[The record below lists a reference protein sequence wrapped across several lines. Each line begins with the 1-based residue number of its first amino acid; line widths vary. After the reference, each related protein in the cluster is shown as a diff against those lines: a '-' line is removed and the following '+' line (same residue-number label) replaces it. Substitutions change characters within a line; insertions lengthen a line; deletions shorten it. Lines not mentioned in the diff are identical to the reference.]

1 MSAASFLPRARSCA
15 SLIASLRKFP
25 LRKTAW
31 SKIVLSQ
38 VWVGVVPSA
47 FVRGFGSMAD
57 ELAGQVAA
65 ATLNTTSTN
74 YSREELLEGLGL
86 EKISDDE
93 SVPSVDVSMRTMS
106 AT

>member
-1 MSAASFLPRARSCA
+1 M
-15 SLIASLRKFP
+15 
-25 LRKTAW
+25 
-31 SKIVLSQ
+31 
-38 VWVGVVPSA
+38 PSA